1 MLSFLKEGQ
10 LKPLGGGEPE
20 LPANQAAGGGAQG
33 EYLTVAGHGQKL
45 KQSTTLLVILF
56 VVGTVG
62 VWLMIRKA
70 APSQAAAAQ
79 KHNDVAEI
87 ESAVAQLHGMQNEVN
102 AQMKSVTNRLNH
114 LSQVGQ
120 VGVED
125 LRKNP
130 FVIDATAEAAGTTN
144 QAQQQMLE
152 NQMRQKASAL
162 ELWTISESP
171 RGISC
176 MINDKVLDTGEVI
189 NGFVV
194 KDIRATSV
202 LVEQNGIQAEL
213 KID

>member
-1 MLSFLKEGQ
+1 
-10 LKPLGGGEPE
+10 
-20 LPANQAAGGGAQG
+20 
-33 EYLTVAGHGQKL
+33 
-45 KQSTTLLVILF
+45 
-56 VVGTVG
+56 
-62 VWLMIRKA
+62 MIRKA

-79 KHNDVAEI
+79 KPDEVAEI
-87 ESAVAQLHGMQNEVN
+87 ESAVAQLNGMQNEVN
-102 AQMKSVTNRLNH
+102 TQMKSVTTRLNH

-130 FVIDATAEAAGTTN
+130 FIIDVTAEATGTTN
-144 QAQQQMLE
+144 LAQQQMLE
-152 NQMRQKASAL
+152 NQMRQRAAAL

-176 MINDKVLDTGEVI
+176 MINDKVLYTGDTI
-189 NGFVV
+189 DGFVV
-194 KDIRATSV
+194 KEIRTNSV